1 MSIRIKKLFG
11 KSKSLGKESR
21 DAERTEGLWQTS
33 PEDESA
39 SFRGSSMTLPSNPED
54 ATSFPHS
61 LPTSP
66 REKKKK
72 RFPTWRSKSRNKD
85 KQFLSSSGEVD
96 SMFNHRWELCH
107 IISNALFS
115 RIYVMGIFQWGP
127 YAGIHLST
135 FTVISYPGASFFFF
149 FWVSFQLVRLGD
161 QLYQLN
167 KINTSFARLAG
178 FQPAKAVFLLLFFQ
192 WGIWC

>member
-21 DAERTEGLWQTS
+21 DAERTEGLWGTS
-33 PEDESA
+33 PEDERA
-39 SFRGSSMTLPSNPED
+39 SFRGPSMTLPSNPVD
-54 ATSFPHS
+54 ATSFPDS

-66 REKKKK
+66 SEKKKK
-72 RFPTWRSKSRNKD
+72 RFPTWRSKNRNKD

-96 SMFNHRWELCH
+96 SVFNHRWVICH

-115 RIYVMGIFQWGP
+115 QISAMGIFEWAP
-127 YAGIHLST
+127 YAIMHLST
-135 FTVISYPGASFFFF
+135 FTGITYPCAS

-161 QLYQLN
+161 QAVPTKQAQHQLCQAGRSS
-167 KINTSFARLAG
+167 TS
-178 FQPAKAVFLLLFFQ
+178 
-192 WGIWC
+192 